1 MQNAEI
7 LENFEELKKNMAETS
22 LTNGLVIQ
30 DLENTIRNLEAD
42 VTAKERIILEKS
54 EANNMLWEKIKALET
69 KEENLT
75 SQATNMEIDNK
86 TQKKK
91 KRPTK
96 REKRRDQLLKLERSP
111 TCIRQLGRRCASAKL
126 TKRYTKRAAKFKEK
140 FRWQA
145 IKRLEDDVQNDDI
158 LVIKDMV
165 TDLMSA
171 INKSIEKFNTE
182 SGLWIK
188 KENDYINEKGELQEV
203 DRRYTYK
210 KNVSR
215 SNGFRG
221 EWDQQGFS
229 HVYPARSRRHNQ
241 TY

>member
-111 TCIRQLGRRCASAKL
+111 T
-126 TKRYTKRAAKFKEK
+126 
-140 FRWQA
+140 W
-145 IKRLEDDVQNDDI
+145 
-158 LVIKDMV
+158 
-165 TDLMSA
+165 
-171 INKSIEKFNTE
+171 
-182 SGLWIK
+182 
-188 KENDYINEKGELQEV
+188 
-203 DRRYTYK
+203 
-210 KNVSR
+210 
-215 SNGFRG
+215 
-221 EWDQQGFS
+221 
-229 HVYPARSRRHNQ
+229 
-241 TY
+241 